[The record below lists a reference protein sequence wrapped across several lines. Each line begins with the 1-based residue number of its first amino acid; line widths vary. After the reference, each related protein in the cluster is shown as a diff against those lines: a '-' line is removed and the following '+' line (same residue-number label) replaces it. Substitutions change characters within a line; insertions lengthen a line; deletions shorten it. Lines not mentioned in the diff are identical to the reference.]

1 MKNRFLVFLKSMQ
14 LLGFLFI
21 LLGLAVLLNLLTLSS
36 LNRIG
41 GGLSDLQRDIR
52 WRLALGQVEDAWLQ
66 QGLLLRRGLLEP
78 DNPPAGRN
86 VAKAAENWEAQI
98 AVLRGLASDQ
108 DTIDYL
114 VSLPPAGRQAFIKA
128 FQQKD
133 SAQNQVYLNQAFST
147 NQAIDFLLEDQ
158 DFKASS
164 QMRADQLR
172 IQILVSEY
180 NLIGLAGISLFGL
193 VGLWVL
199 FWASRLLYPL
209 LTIRMALAAAARGK
223 YQPQMLDKLRLRR
236 DPFGELARVVHRA
249 VEHIQAQERDLQVE
263 TEALRQQVDALRR
276 SRLGAE
282 SVIREADDESLHR

>member
-1 MKNRFLVFLKSMQ
+1 MKNRFLAFLKSMQ

-36 LNRIG
+36 LNRISAG
-41 GGLSDLQRDIR
+41 FSDLQRDIR

-66 QGLLLRRGLLEP
+66 QGLLLRRGLLDPE
-78 DNPPAGRN
+78 NPPAGRN
-86 VAKAAENWEAQI
+86 VAEAVENWNAQI

-128 FQQKD
+128 FQRKD

-164 QMRADQLR
+164 QMHTDQLR
-172 IQILVSEY
+172 IQMLVSEY
-180 NLIGLAGISLFGL
+180 NLVGLAGISLFGL

-209 LTIRMALAAAARGK
+209 LTIRMALAAAASGK
-223 YQPQMLDKLRLRR
+223 YQSPMLDKLRFRR
-236 DPFGELARVVHRA
+236 DPFGELAQAIHRA
-249 VEHIQAQERDLQVE
+249 AEHTQAQERDLQA
-263 TEALRQQVDALRR
+263 EAESLRQQVDSLRR
-276 SRLGAE
+276 SRLVVE
-282 SVIREADDESLHR
+282 SVVREAGDEPLDR